1 MLSKLIDRIIKS
13 LNDKAENQSK
23 NFKHN
28 TQTITQTIMIKITR
42 MIRFFLM
49 QFMNIADGDLSTKF
63 SGALKVSLIIS
74 PFLFVWDKIVKW
86 GIPNQDYILI
96 VLMAIL
102 LDWVFGI
109 WKHLDKRTFSFKK
122 NATGLILKIALTVG
136 AGMLFEGLNSIV
148 KDSVDIV
155 VLSLTIVTRVIV
167 FLYPAVSAWQNI
179 YVVSGERFPPKA
191 WMDKINKFNEN
202 LNVKELTDENE

>member
-1 MLSKLIDRIIKS
+1 
-13 LNDKAENQSK
+13 
-23 NFKHN
+23 
-28 TQTITQTIMIKITR
+28 MIKITR

-49 QFMNIADGDLSTKF
+49 QFMQVADGDLSAKF
-63 SGALKVSLIIS
+63 SGAFKISLAVSPLI
-74 PFLFVWDKIVKW
+74 FVWDKIVKW

-102 LDWVFGI
+102 LDWFFGI
-109 WKHLDKRTFSFKK
+109 IKHLQKRTFSFKK
-122 NATGLILKIALTVG
+122 NAIGLILKITLTVG
-136 AGMLFEGLNSIV
+136 AGMLFEGMNSIV
-148 KDSVDIV
+148 KDSADIV

-191 WMDKINKFNEN
+191 WMDRLNKFNEN
-202 LNVKELTDENE
+202 LDIKEFTDEKSN

>member
-1 MLSKLIDRIIKS
+1 
-13 LNDKAENQSK
+13 
-23 NFKHN
+23 
-28 TQTITQTIMIKITR
+28 MIKITR
-42 MIRFFLM
+42 MIRFFLL

-63 SGALKVSLIIS
+63 SGALKISLAVS
-74 PFLFVWDKIVKW
+74 PFIFVWDKIVKW

-102 LDWVFGI
+102 LDWIFGI
-109 WKHLDKRTFSFKK
+109 VKHLQKRTFSLKK
-122 NATGLILKIALTVG
+122 NSSGLILKIALTVG

-148 KDSVDIV
+148 KDSAHIV
-155 VLSLTIVTRVIV
+155 VLSLTTITRIIV

-191 WMDKINKFNEN
+191 WMDRINKFNEN
-202 LNVKELTDENE
+202 LNVKEFTENKDNE

>member
-1 MLSKLIDRIIKS
+1 
-13 LNDKAENQSK
+13 
-23 NFKHN
+23 
-28 TQTITQTIMIKITR
+28 MIKITR
-42 MIRFFLM
+42 MIKFFLM
-49 QFMNIADGDLSTKF
+49 QFMEIADGDLSAKL
-63 SGALKVSLIIS
+63 SGAFKISLVVT
-74 PFLFVWDKIVKW
+74 PFLFIWEKIVKW

-102 LDWVFGI
+102 LDWIFGI
-109 WKHLDKRTFSFKK
+109 LKHLKKRTFSFKE
-122 NATGLILKIALTVG
+122 NALGLVLKIALTVG

-148 KDSVDIV
+148 KDSADIV

-191 WMDKINKFNEN
+191 WMDRINKFNEN
-202 LNVKELTDENE
+202 LNVNEFTNEKDN

>member
-1 MLSKLIDRIIKS
+1 
-13 LNDKAENQSK
+13 
-23 NFKHN
+23 
-28 TQTITQTIMIKITR
+28 
-42 MIRFFLM
+42 
-49 QFMNIADGDLSTKF
+49 MNIADGDLTTKL
-63 SGALKVSLIIS
+63 SGAFKISLALS
-74 PFLFVWDKIVKW
+74 PFIFVWDKIVKW

-102 LDWVFGI
+102 LDWIFGI
-109 WKHLDKRTFSFKK
+109 WKHLEKRTFSFKK

-148 KDSVDIV
+148 KDSADIV

-179 YVVSGERFPPKA
+179 YIVSGERFPPKT
-191 WMDKINKFNEN
+191 WMDKLNKFNEN
-202 LNVKELTDENE
+202 LNIKEFTDEKNN

>member
-1 MLSKLIDRIIKS
+1 
-13 LNDKAENQSK
+13 
-23 NFKHN
+23 
-28 TQTITQTIMIKITR
+28 
-42 MIRFFLM
+42 MIRFFLL

-63 SGALKVSLIIS
+63 SGALKISLAVS
-74 PFLFVWDKIVKW
+74 PFIFVWDKIVKW

-102 LDWVFGI
+102 LDWIFGI
-109 WKHLDKRTFSFKK
+109 VKHLQKRTFSLKK
-122 NATGLILKIALTVG
+122 NSSGLILKIALTVG

-148 KDSVDIV
+148 KDSAHIV
-155 VLSLTIVTRVIV
+155 VLSLTTITRIIV

-191 WMDKINKFNEN
+191 WMDRINKFNEN
-202 LNVKELTDENE
+202 LNVKEFTENKDNE

>member
-1 MLSKLIDRIIKS
+1 MNARFY
-13 LNDKAENQSK
+13 
-23 NFKHN
+23 FKH
-28 TQTITQTIMIKITR
+28 TQTITQTIMIITR
-42 MIRFFLM
+42 MIRFFLL
-49 QFMNIADGDLSTKF
+49 QFMNIADGDLSTKL

-74 PFLFVWDKIVKW
+74 PFIFVWDKIVKW

-102 LDWVFGI
+102 LDWFFGI
-109 WKHLDKRTFSFKK
+109 WKHLEKRTFSFKK

-148 KDSVDIV
+148 KDSADIV
-155 VLSLTIVTRVIV
+155 VLSLTIVTRIIV

-179 YVVSGERFPPKA
+179 YFVSGERFPPKA
-191 WMDKINKFNEN
+191 WMDRLNKFNEN
-202 LNVKELTDENE
+202 LNIKELTENNKNE

>member
-1 MLSKLIDRIIKS
+1 METTLSKLISNDR
-13 LNDKAENQSK
+13 
-23 NFKHN
+23 HN
-28 TQTITQTIMIKITR
+28 TQTITQTIMIITR

-49 QFMNIADGDLSTKF
+49 QFMDIADGDLTTKL

-74 PFLFVWDKIVKW
+74 PFIFVWDKIVKW

-102 LDWVFGI
+102 LDWFFGI
-109 WKHLDKRTFSFKK
+109 WKHLDKRTFSLKK
-122 NATGLILKIALTVG
+122 NATGLILKIALTIG

-148 KDSVDIV
+148 KDSAHIV
-155 VLSLTIVTRVIV
+155 VLSLTIVTRIIV

-179 YVVSGERFPPKA
+179 YIVSGERFPPKA
-191 WMDKINKFNEN
+191 WMDRLNKFNEN
-202 LNVKELTDENE
+202 LNIKELTENNKNE

>member
-1 MLSKLIDRIIKS
+1 
-13 LNDKAENQSK
+13 
-23 NFKHN
+23 
-28 TQTITQTIMIKITR
+28 MIKITR
-42 MIRFFLM
+42 MIRFFLL
-49 QFMNIADGDLSTKF
+49 QFVNIADGDLPTKL
-63 SGALKVSLIIS
+63 SGALKISLIIS
-74 PFLFVWDKIVKW
+74 PFIFVWDKIVKW

-102 LDWVFGI
+102 LDWFFGI
-109 WKHLDKRTFSFKK
+109 WKHLEKRTFSFKK

-148 KDSVDIV
+148 KDSADIV
-155 VLSLTIVTRVIV
+155 VLSLIIVTRVIV

-179 YVVSGERFPPKA
+179 YIVSGERFPPKA

-202 LNVKELTDENE
+202 LNVKELTDDEKN

>member
-1 MLSKLIDRIIKS
+1 M
-13 LNDKAENQSK
+13 
-23 NFKHN
+23 
-28 TQTITQTIMIKITR
+28 ITR
-42 MIRFFLM
+42 LIKFFLL
-49 QFMNIADGDLSTKF
+49 QFMHVADGDLSAKF
-63 SGALKVSLIIS
+63 SGAFRISLAVT
-74 PFLFVWDKIVKW
+74 PFLFIWDKIAKW

-102 LDWVFGI
+102 LDWFFGI
-109 WKHLDKRTFSFKK
+109 IKHLQKRTFSFKK
-122 NATGLILKIALTVG
+122 NASGLILKIALTVG

-148 KDSVDIV
+148 KNSADIV

-191 WMDKINKFNEN
+191 WMERINKFNEN
-202 LNVKELTDENE
+202 LNIKEFTDENKS

>member
-1 MLSKLIDRIIKS
+1 MRKQLQKYK
-13 LNDKAENQSK
+13 Q
-23 NFKHN
+23 H

-42 MIRFFLM
+42 MIRFFLL
-49 QFMNIADGDLSTKF
+49 QFVNIADGDLSAKF
-63 SGALKVSLIIS
+63 SGALKISLIIS

-102 LDWVFGI
+102 IDWFFGI
-109 WKHLDKRTFSFKK
+109 WKHLEKRTFSFKK

-148 KDSVDIV
+148 KDSADIV
-155 VLSLTIVTRVIV
+155 VLSLSIVTRVIV

-179 YVVSGERFPPKA
+179 YIVSGERFPPKA
-191 WMDKINKFNEN
+191 WMDRINKFNEN
-202 LNVKELTDENE
+202 LNVKELTENNKNE